1 MADSEIPIV
10 CTETHSQCNATGVKL
25 SKREKFQAR
34 KNYRKARNALTREA
48 PPKAPPKVFTPVDVN
63 CSSCNTTFLAKSEW
77 STICISCKN
86 LTTFRENIFKVA
98 FTVEKMPVSLPVYS
112 EYMIRI
118 TYDIKSTTHSGYCS
132 DHYDSDIT
140 ESNSTET
147 VLLPLFKVF
156 KKSDITFD
164 NTITNEKLLYKY
176 YEPIHGYICN
186 CGDSDTKYDIVS
198 AKVIKNSDM
207 IQLDD

>member
-10 CTETHSQCNATGVKL
+10 CDEPSCNTTGGKL
-25 SKREKFQAR
+25 SKHEKKLAK

-48 PPKAPPKVFTPVDVN
+48 LPKATPKVFTPVDVN
-63 CSSCNTTFLAKSEW
+63 CSSCNTTFLAKREG
-77 STICISCKN
+77 STICISCRN

-98 FTVEKMPVSLPVYS
+98 FTVEKMPESLPVYP
-112 EYMIRI
+112 EYMVSV

-164 NTITNEKLLYKY
+164 NTITNKKLLYKY

-186 CGDSDTKYDIVS
+186 CGDSGTTYNIVS
-198 AKVIKNSDM
+198 ATVIKKSDM